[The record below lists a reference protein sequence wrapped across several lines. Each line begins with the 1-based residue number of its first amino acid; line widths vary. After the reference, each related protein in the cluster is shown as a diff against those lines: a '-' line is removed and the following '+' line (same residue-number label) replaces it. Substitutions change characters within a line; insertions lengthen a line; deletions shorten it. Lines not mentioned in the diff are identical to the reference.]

1 MKISTKQ
8 IALAGILAAI
18 TAVLSAIGVGFIPI
32 PSLAGAATILHVPVI
47 VAGALSGV
55 LVGGLTGFI
64 FGFFSFV
71 QFGSIVGNNP
81 VVLFLPRI
89 LIGVFS
95 ALVFKALAK
104 KNLYLAAAVAGIVGT
119 LTNTVGVL
127 GFAVAF
133 GYFTPQAALGIVIAN
148 LPLELLL
155 GTILSALI
163 IPPIYKVLINKES
176 SENKEA

>member
-104 KNLYLAAAVAGIVGT
+104 SSKRRVSSLVRGC
-119 LTNTVGVL
+119 
-127 GFAVAF
+127 
-133 GYFTPQAALGIVIAN
+133 IVIVS
-148 LPLELLL
+148 
-155 GTILSALI
+155 IK
-163 IPPIYKVLINKES
+163 YFF
-176 SENKEA
+176 